1 MKLLNHYWERL
12 CHKTNSHKIAV
23 ASLIVAIVFGVIPI
37 LNSYFSNPTKPTE
50 INAPITSGQDT
61 NIAGWDINIGT
72 SDERLAEIVSKITS
86 KFDDKIN
93 YLQGELSN
101 KNEYIKSLEET
112 VKSINQGRY
121 GTKAQN
127 ESALNALAL
136 GNTTEAKKLLAA
148 ATSKIESDTKEDAKT
163 YIHLGSLAYLDN
175 TQEAIIAYRRAS
187 ELDPDNPEASNMLG
201 VLLLRVGDYAS
212 AERYLKRVES
222 YGITHKSNLY
232 TSIAYSNLGTIYK
245 IQKKFDLAID
255 YQNKAIKINNAS
267 KNMLGLSQNYGSL
280 ASLYLE
286 PEIQNLTEAY
296 KYIQISMSFSKNNA
310 EAMAVNL
317 QMLSGYYSI
326 LEDWPK
332 AINATLMSLSINE
345 SLGRKIGVVDNYHN
359 LALLYL
365 VYKNRDEALKFT
377 NKCLDLAKKEGFEP
391 EIGLC
396 YKAQGAVYEKK
407 GDIGKAKISYQL
419 SLDTFNKIS
428 DSAEIT
434 TVQNMIN
441 SLKK

>member
-1 MKLLNHYWERL
+1 MLMNLFVNCWKWLSNKENVYKVGAIGLLF
-12 CHKTNSHKIAV
+12 T
-23 ASLIVAIVFGVIPI
+23 IVGVV
-37 LNSYFSNPTKPTE
+37 LAFFSYFSTPKIPTGASPERVAEIASNLTAKYEHKIHSMEKDIANKEE
-50 INAPITSGQDT
+50 INKTLKETITAIS
-61 NIAGWDINIGT
+61 
-72 SDERLAEIVSKITS
+72 
-86 KFDDKIN
+86 
-93 YLQGELSN
+93 QGH
-101 KNEYIKSLEET
+101 
-112 VKSINQGRY
+112 Y
-121 GTKAQN
+121 GTKNQN

-136 GNTTEAKKLLAA
+136 GNTAEAKKLLTEAA
-148 ATSKIESDTKEDAKT
+148 RKVESDTKEGAKT

-175 TQEAIIAYRRAS
+175 TQEAIMAYRRAS
-187 ELDPDNPEASNMLG
+187 ELDSDNPEASNMLG
-201 VLLLRVGDYAS
+201 ILLLRTGDYAG
-212 AERYLKRVES
+212 AERYLKRVER

-232 TSIAYSNLGTIYK
+232 TSIAYSNLGNVYQK
-245 IQKKFDLAID
+245 QKKFDLAID
-255 YQNKAIKINNAS
+255 YINKAIKIDKVS
-267 KNMLGLSQNYGSL
+267 KNIFGLSQNYGSL

-296 KYIQISMSFSKNNA
+296 KYIQLSISLSKNNA
-310 EAMAVNL
+310 ETMAVNL
-317 QMLSGYYSI
+317 QMLSAYYSI

-345 SLGRKIGVVDNYHN
+345 SLGQKFGMVDDYHN
-359 LALLYL
+359 LALFYL
-365 VYKNRDEALKFT
+365 VYKNRDEALRFT
-377 NKCLDLAKKEGFEP
+377 NKCLDLAKKEGLEP

-419 SLDTFNKIS
+419 SLDTFIKIS